1 MIHPNIAG
9 IVALTSF
16 IGMHAIFGCEL
27 ARDGSPSR
35 AGQELDRDTYAKR
48 VAPDLAIEQV
58 ATPAMAKPGAEV
70 TFALTITNKRPASA
84 TNVAVTDL
92 LPAATTFVSCAS
104 GSSGVC
110 EGTGNDRRVVFESL
124 GGGVSATVT
133 LVATLNRDV
142 APATRVTNVA
152 TVSFEGTDPDMTN
165 NRASS
170 TVTVAG
176 P

>member
-48 VAPDLAIEQV
+48 VAPDLAIDQV
-58 ATPAMAKPGAEV
+58 ATPAAAKPAAEV
-70 TFALTITNKRPASA
+70 TFSLTVTNKRPASA
-84 TNVAVTDL
+84 SNVVVTDL
-92 LPAATTFVSCAS
+92 LPASTVFVSCAAS
-104 GSSGVC
+104 SSGTC

-124 GGGVSATVT
+124 AGGVSATVT
-133 LVATLNRDV
+133 VVATLNRDV
-142 APATRVTNVA
+142 APGTRVTNVA
-152 TVSFEGTDPDMTN
+152 TVSFDGTDPDMTN
-165 NRASS
+165 NRAAA
-170 TVTVAG
+170 TITAAA